1 MGDSLDIYTILF
13 LVLAVFILLRLRSV
27 LGTRTGNERPPYD
40 PFSSRE
46 AAKPA
51 PQPNSD
57 NVVTLPGRTAE
68 PERPVAA
75 EPAEDRWADVA
86 QPGTPLADQ
95 LDAIAAADPT
105 FSAKPFLEGAK
116 GAYEMIVTAF
126 AEGDR
131 KTLKMLLSKEVYDNF
146 AAVLDEREK
155 RGETVQSSFVS
166 IDKTELVSAE
176 MVGGVAHVTVRFVSK
191 LISATRDRAGA
202 IIDGNPERVSD
213 VTDLWTFSR
222 DTASRDP
229 NWKLIATEEA

>member
-1 MGDSLDIYTILF
+1 VEPDI
-13 LVLAVFILLRLRSV
+13 
-27 LGTRTGNERPPYD
+27 
-40 PFSSRE
+40 
-46 AAKPA
+46 
-51 PQPNSD
+51 
-57 NVVTLPGRTAE
+57 
-68 PERPVAA
+68 
-75 EPAEDRWADVA
+75 DRWADVT
-86 QPGTPLADQ
+86 QPGTPLAVQ
-95 LDAIAAADPT
+95 LDAIAAADSS
-105 FSAKPFLEGAK
+105 FAVKPFLEGAK